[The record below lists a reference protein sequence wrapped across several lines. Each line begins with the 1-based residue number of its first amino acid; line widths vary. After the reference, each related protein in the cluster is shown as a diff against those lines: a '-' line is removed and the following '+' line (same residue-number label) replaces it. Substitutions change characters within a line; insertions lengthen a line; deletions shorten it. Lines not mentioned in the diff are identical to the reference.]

1 MTQGTGPFPAELSD
15 AVLVRR
21 TLNGDPDSFGRL
33 VERYRAQFARYAASL
48 CGDADLAADAM
59 QEAFIR
65 AYEALE
71 SCRDPDKFGN
81 WFYRILTNQCHNHR
95 DRRKVHLPLEK
106 VTAVGASRT
115 DDELRRREIREAVG
129 RGLDAL
135 TPEQREA
142 FVLRQLEERSYAE
155 IEGMTGVGVDALKMR
170 VYRAREIMKEYLE
183 NLL

>member
-1 MTQGTGPFPAELSD
+1 MTHRTGPPPAGLPD
-15 AVLVRR
+15 GLLVRR
-21 TLNGDPDSFGRL
+21 TLGGDPDSFGTL

-71 SCRDPDKFGN
+71 TCRDPERFGS
-81 WFYRILTNQCHNHR
+81 WFFRILTNQCHNHR
-95 DRRKVHLPLEK
+95 DRRRVHVPLEK
-106 VTAVGASRT
+106 VTAVGTTRT
-115 DDELRRREIREAVG
+115 DDDVRRAEIREAVG

-142 FVLRQLEERSYAE
+142 FVLRQLEDRSYAE
-155 IEGMTGVGVDALKMR
+155 IEAMTGVGVDALKMR